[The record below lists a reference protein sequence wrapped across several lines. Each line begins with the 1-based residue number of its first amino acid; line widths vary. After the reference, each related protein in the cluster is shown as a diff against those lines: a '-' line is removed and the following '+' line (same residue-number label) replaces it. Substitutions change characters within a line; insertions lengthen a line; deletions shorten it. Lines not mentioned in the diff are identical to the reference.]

1 MGKQIAWKTAQFTSI
16 FTILWLITGYSFPLA
31 HTILEM
37 AGVVFA
43 WMLFLFVWNAKP
55 FFESK
60 FLLFIG
66 FSYLFTGFFQLIHCL
81 AFVETGLFPGSTENL
96 AAQFCTAS
104 RLIEAVSLLAA
115 FFFVD
120 RNLHISALSAIYLA
134 ISLFFLGLIFS
145 ENLSG
150 LIILSSKTGSII
162 ITAFFPAV
170 IFLLYSYRK
179 KLETRLFLLLAWSNL
194 LNTAS
199 GLLMIFLSSS
209 SLFILMSHFLRF
221 TGWYLLYRAIITT
234 GFVHPYNILFGHLN
248 RIKEAESEARR
259 RAEARAAELDALRA
273 NLTDMLTEHR
283 TGRLLESI
291 LVRAVTLLNAEGSEL
306 GLYDHKRNEIVIV
319 AVHNRCNR
327 KGIRIPMGYGVIGTV
342 AQSREPMILHGNNEN
357 HFPFGMES
365 TCQSLMAAPLIAG
378 SSLVGV
384 LMIVESNPSHEFTW
398 ADLNLFTM
406 FAQQAAITI
415 RNTRLLEIARRRA
428 ETDSLTGLFNHR
440 HFFEAAGHELNRAKR
455 YKHPLTVLMF
465 DIDHFKEV
473 NDTFGHAFGDQV
485 LISISNLCRKLF
497 RNIDIAAR
505 YGGEEFVVLLPE
517 TPVHIARDVAERLR
531 KAVAKNVISYN
542 RQHHSV
548 TISVGIASFCGS
560 SETAVSLIERA
571 DQALYK
577 SKQDGRNRVSVW
589 TPSMRNSTAAVAA
602 KRLKRSTTLRKRKV
616 LQKPAATSNPE
627 NFISDI

>member
-16 FTILWLITGYSFPLA
+16 FTILWLIAGYSFPLT

-37 AGVVFA
+37 AGVVIA
-43 WMLFLFVWNAKP
+43 WMLFLFVWNARP
-55 FFESK
+55 FLESK

-66 FSYLFTGFFQLIHCL
+66 FSYLFTGFFQLIHCM

-96 AAQFCTAS
+96 VAQFCTAS
-104 RLIEAVSLLAA
+104 RLLEAGSLLAA
-115 FFFVD
+115 FFFID

-134 ISLFFLGLIFS
+134 LSLTLLGFIFG
-145 ENLSG
+145 ENSG
-150 LIILSSKTGSII
+150 LLILSSKAGDFI
-162 ITAFFPAV
+162 ITASFLAV
-170 IFLLYSYRK
+170 IFLLYNYRK
-179 KLETRLFLLLAWSNL
+179 KLGTRLFPLLAWSTL
-194 LNTAS
+194 LNLIS
-199 GLLMIFLSSS
+199 GLLVAFLSSS
-209 SLFILMSHFLRF
+209 SIFILSSHFLRI

-248 RIKEAESEARR
+248 RIKEAESEARK

-273 NLTDMLTEHR
+273 NLTDMLAEHK

-291 LVRAVTLLNAEGSEL
+291 LVRAVSLLNAEGSEL
-306 GLYDHKRNEIVIV
+306 GLYDRKRNEIVIV

-327 KGIRIPMGYGVIGTV
+327 KGIRIPLGYGVIGSV
-342 AQSREPMILHGNNEN
+342 AKSREPMILHGNNTN
-357 HFPFGMES
+357 RFSFDLES

-378 SSLVGV
+378 SNLVGV

-465 DIDHFKEV
+465 DIDRFKEV